1 MNIIRKVNIRMAI
14 ICSLLLAGCSSEEPI
29 RVDGGGAPLNVQAS
43 ITPHTR
49 ASLGAVAYEK
59 SSFENDDQININVTS
74 ATGTNY
80 KYKYISA
87 EDKWSPVTST
97 DTIKVTENTEFKA
110 TYPVNFT
117 SIEADQ
123 SRSVGGNLYGSYLKS
138 NKLIA
143 TKTSDANLVSFAF
156 TPAHAKI
163 TLVIT
168 YETDDHIGE
177 SAKLTGKN
185 LTSSSSSNDI
195 TLLPLTK
202 LGKTHTYV
210 GIVYPGTKTEYQIVV
225 NETKGATTSKHIHKV
240 VSQELKAGYNYTY
253 NFSSNNNLILNQV
266 TITAFNK
273 QTETEVNDAT

>member
-87 EDKWSPVTST
+87 EDKWSPVTAI
-97 DTIKVTENTEFKA
+97 DTIKVTGNTQFDA

-123 SRSVGGNLYGSYLKS
+123 RQAGNYLKS

-195 TLLPLTK
+195 TLLPLTES
-202 LGKTHTYV
+202 GKTHTYV
-210 GIVYPGTKTEYQIVV
+210 GIVYPGTKTEYKIVV
-225 NETKGATTSKHIHKV
+225 NETKDATTTSEHTHKV
-240 VSQELKAGYNYTY
+240 VNQELKPGYNYTY

>member
-1 MNIIRKVNIRMAI
+1 MNIIRKVNIRMAV

-29 RVDGGGAPLNVQAS
+29 RVDGRGAPLNVQAS

-97 DTIKVTENTEFKA
+97 DTIKVTGNTQFDA
-110 TYPVNFT
+110 TYPIDFT

-123 SRSVGGNLYGSYLKS
+123 SQAGNYLKS

-143 TKTSDANLVSFAF
+143 TNTSNANLVSFAF

-177 SAKLTGKN
+177 SAKLTGNN
-185 LTSSSSSNDI
+185 LTSSSSTNDI

-202 LGKTHTYV
+202 SGKTHTYV
-210 GIVYPGTKTEYQIVV
+210 GIVYPGAKTEYQIVV
-225 NETKGATTSKHIHKV
+225 NETKDATTSKHIHKV
-240 VSQELKAGYNYTY
+240 VNRELKAGYNYTY

>member
-1 MNIIRKVNIRMAI
+1 MNIIRKVNIRMAV

-29 RVDGGGAPLNVQAS
+29 RVDGGGVPLNVQAS

-87 EDKWSPVTST
+87 EDKWSPVTAT
-97 DTIKVTENTEFKA
+97 DTIKVTGNTQFDA

-123 SRSVGGNLYGSYLKS
+123 RQAGNYLKS

-168 YETDDHIGE
+168 YKDDGVYTGN
-177 SAKLTGKN
+177 SAKLTGN
-185 LTSSSSSNDI
+185 YLTGSSSSSDI
-195 TLLPLTK
+195 TLLPLTES
-202 LGKTHTYV
+202 GKTHTYV
-210 GIVYPGTKTEYQIVV
+210 GIVYPGTKTEYKIVV
-225 NETKGATTSKHIHKV
+225 NETKGATTASATTSEHTHKV
-240 VSQELKAGYNYTY
+240 VNQELKPGYNYTY

>member
-87 EDKWSPVTST
+87 EDKWSPVTAI
-97 DTIKVTENTEFKA
+97 DTIKVTGNTQFDA

-123 SRSVGGNLYGSYLKS
+123 RQAGNYLKS

-195 TLLPLTK
+195 TLLPLTES
-202 LGKTHTYV
+202 GKTHTYV

-225 NETKGATTSKHIHKV
+225 NETKGATTASATTSEHTHKV
-240 VSQELKAGYNYTY
+240 VNQELNPGYNYTY

>member
-1 MNIIRKVNIRMAI
+1 MNIIRKVNIRMAV

-29 RVDGGGAPLNVQAS
+29 RVDGGGVPLNVQAS

-87 EDKWSPVTST
+87 EDKWSPVTAT
-97 DTIKVTENTEFKA
+97 DTIKVTGNTQFDA

-123 SRSVGGNLYGSYLKS
+123 RQAGNYLKS

-195 TLLPLTK
+195 TLLPLTES
-202 LGKTHTYV
+202 GKTHTYV